1 MNVWIES
8 LDIISKWMD
17 GWIDRLDAIS
27 KWMDG
32 WIGYNLKWMDG
43 WIGYHFKM
51 DGWLDWLPFQS
62 RTMRSCQA
70 PRNQELSPPEPT
82 L

>member
-1 MNVWIES
+1 MECIPFQNEWMDTLIGLDINSKWMNVWIES

-32 WIGYNLKWMDG
+32 WIGY
-43 WIGYHFKM
+43 HFKA
-51 DGWLDWLPFQS
+51 GQ
-62 RTMRSCQA
+62 
-70 PRNQELSPPEPT
+70 
-82 L
+82 